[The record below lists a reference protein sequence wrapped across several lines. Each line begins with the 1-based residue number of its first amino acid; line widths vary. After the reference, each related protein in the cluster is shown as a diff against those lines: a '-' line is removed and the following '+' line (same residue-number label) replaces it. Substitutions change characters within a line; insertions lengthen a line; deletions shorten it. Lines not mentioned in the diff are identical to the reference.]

1 MEKKLKLSRISWV
14 HITKYLLFC
23 CFIFYVSTFCFLKN
37 FNVGPINNK
46 CCHVVKREI
55 FFCKCEFEP
64 FFIIWVLDSE
74 ETNFFGCNRT
84 SWKRYYNWSF
94 RQGRNKKCLDVNVT
108 NLVDVNVI
116 IIWIILD
123 SKETTVYSVFVGTK
137 FKTDLNVW
145 FCMLILKCSIIC
157 ANRIYIL

>member
-1 MEKKLKLSRISWV
+1 VSPHCEKRDV
-14 HITKYLLFC
+14 
-23 CFIFYVSTFCFLKN
+23 
-37 FNVGPINNK
+37 
-46 CCHVVKREI
+46 
-55 FFCKCEFEP
+55 FCKCDFEP

-74 ETNFFGCNRT
+74 ERNFF
-84 SWKRYYNWSF
+84 Y
-94 RQGRNKKCLDVNVT
+94 VNVT

-123 SKETTVYSVFVGTK
+123 SKETTVYSVFVGKK